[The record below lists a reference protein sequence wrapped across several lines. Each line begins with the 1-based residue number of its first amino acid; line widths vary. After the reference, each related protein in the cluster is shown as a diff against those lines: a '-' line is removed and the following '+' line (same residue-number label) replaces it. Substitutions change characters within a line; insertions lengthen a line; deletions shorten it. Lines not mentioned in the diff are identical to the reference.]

1 MAGPD
6 REYLAPICGAFAE
19 LVKALQGAPPIPL
32 SPNFI
37 KLEKKYVVGGFIVD
51 PWILPWHLVAKIDKT
66 SKDY

>member
-51 PWILPWHLVAKIDKT
+51 PWILP
-66 SKDY
+66 